1 MAGASQSVESW
12 RDDTVPWITSED
24 APHGERPAFGSR
36 IGRYVVFEEIG
47 RGGMGR
53 VLRAYDPKLR
63 REVALKAVRS
73 AALGRAGARRLV
85 AEARAMAK
93 LSHPNVVAVF
103 DVEELAEDEVVLVM
117 EYVAGE
123 TMTDWLRQPRAWP
136 KVVATFRQ
144 AGRGLAAAHAVG
156 LLHRDFKPDNVLVAR
171 DGRARVTDFGLARE
185 VVLERTGESTPARAR
200 VRSTGERTLT
210 GAIVGTLPYLA
221 PERLRGA
228 AADTATDQF
237 AFCVSLWQALFGSRP
252 FAGHSVGEL
261 AFAMTAGRP
270 QPPIG
275 APKVPPWL
283 IEVVV
288 RGLADDARA
297 RWPSIDAL
305 LHALARDEAK
315 RRRRRVSM
323 AVLGLGAVAASA
335 AGVLAWTGHQPCS
348 SDDAWT
354 HMHGV
359 WDDAR
364 RSEVREAVT
373 RTQASYAPEVWA
385 RTEHALDAYAS
396 AWAGMHV
403 DACEA
408 TSIRGEQSPAVL
420 DLRMA
425 CLHRAR
431 DGLAAAVDIL
441 AEADART
448 VRNAHD
454 VTGHLAP
461 LDRCADV
468 EALQSDGEPPRAEE
482 ADAVQRVRAHLAHAR
497 AAAYAG
503 DYAGAQRAV
512 DAASTEAN
520 VLEYG
525 PVRTET
531 AYVRGWMADR
541 NGDYEVAREAL
552 EDALRLSAQWQ
563 QWDKM
568 YDAAQLLLYVVGY
581 RMGRFDEARSHGEL
595 AAGLAAG
602 DPVREARVADALATV
617 LHAEGRFEEAEAE
630 HRRGLGLREAALG
643 PDHVNVAASRNNL
656 AMLLVDRGAY
666 AEAEVL
672 QRRAL
677 ATWEVS
683 LGASHPIVGQAH
695 HNLANTLHFQ
705 GRIADS
711 EAEYRRAIAL
721 LEAALGSDHPDAAAS
736 RHNLANILA
745 LLGRYD
751 AAEREHRRAL
761 PVLEAAYG
769 ADNPRVAQARHNFAV
784 DLEKSGKVEEA
795 EAHYRR
801 SLAAFEAALP
811 EDHPHVAGSRRHLA
825 NVLLG
830 RGAIEEARRLAEPAW
845 AGLQRDDASPAERG
859 HAAFVLARAIWAGGD
874 AHERP
879 RALELAESAAAALD
893 DAGDGEHDSAAE
905 VRAWLDRHRSID

>member
-1 MAGASQSVESW
+1 VTGALQSVESW
-12 RDDTVPWITSED
+12 RDDTVAWSTSDD

-73 AALGRAGARRLV
+73 ATLGRAGARRLV

-93 LSHPNVVAVF
+93 LSHQNVVAVY
-103 DVEELAEDEVVLVM
+103 DVEELAADEVVLVM

-123 TMTDWLRQPRAWP
+123 TMTEWLRQPRAWT

-144 AGRGLAAAHAVG
+144 AGRGLVAAHAAG

-185 VVLERTGESTPARAR
+185 VVLERTGESTPAPAR
-200 VRSTGERTLT
+200 VRSTGDHTLT

-237 AFCVSLWQALFGSRP
+237 AFCVSLWQALFGARP
-252 FAGHSVGEL
+252 FAGRTVGEL

-283 IEVVV
+283 VEVVA
-288 RGLADDARA
+288 RGLANDARE

-305 LHALARDEAK
+305 LHALARDPA
-315 RRRRRVSM
+315 RRRRRWSI
-323 AVLGLGAVAASA
+323 AALGIGAVGVAAI
-335 AGVLAWTGHQPCS
+335 GVVVWDGVEACS
-348 SDDAWT
+348 TDDART
-354 HMHGV
+354 HLHGV

-364 RSEVREAVT
+364 RDEVREAMAST
-373 RTQASYAPEVWA
+373 NASYAPEVWT

-396 AWAGMHV
+396 AWARMHV
-403 DACEA
+403 DACAA
-408 TSIRGEQSPAVL
+408 TTIRGEQSPAVL

-431 DGLAAAVDIL
+431 DGLSAAVDIL
-441 AEADART
+441 ATADVRT

-454 VTGHLAP
+454 VTGNLAP
-461 LDRCADV
+461 LDRCADA
-468 EALQSDGEPPRAEE
+468 EALQSEVEPPRADE

-497 AAAYAG
+497 AAALAGHYAE
-503 DYAGAQRAV
+503 AQAAV
-512 DAASTEAN
+512 DAATEEARD
-520 VLEYG
+520 LEYG
-525 PVRTET
+525 SVRTEAT
-531 AYVRGWMADR
+531 YVRGWMADR
-541 NGDYEVAREAL
+541 NGDYEGAREAL
-552 EDALRLSAQWQ
+552 QETLRLAAQWQ

-581 RMGRFDEARSHGEL
+581 RMGRFEEAHSHGEL
-595 AAGLAAG
+595 AAGLAVG

-617 LHAEGRFEEAEAE
+617 LHARGRFEEAEAH
-630 HRRGLGLREAALG
+630 HRRGLALRERALG
-643 PDHVNVAASRNNL
+643 SDHVNVAASRNNL
-656 AMLLVDRGAY
+656 ATLLVDRGAY
-666 AEAEVL
+666 DEAELL

-677 ATWEVS
+677 ASWEVS

-705 GRIADS
+705 GRIEES
-711 EAEYRRAIAL
+711 ETEYRRAIAL
-721 LEAALGSDHPDAAAS
+721 LEAALGPDHPDPAAS
-736 RHNLANILA
+736 RHNLANILT
-745 LLGRYD
+745 LLGQHE
-751 AAEREHRRAL
+751 AAEAEHRRAL
-761 PVLEAAYG
+761 PVLEKAYG

-784 DLEKSGKVEEA
+784 DLEKQGEIDEA

-801 SLAAFEAALP
+801 SLAAFEAVLP

-825 NVLLG
+825 NVLLE
-830 RGAIEEARRLAEPAW
+830 RGAIDEARPLAESAW
-845 AGLQRDDASPAERG
+845 TGLQRDDASAAERG
-859 HAAFVLARAIWAGGD
+859 HAAFVLARTIWAGGD
-874 AHERP
+874 AHERS
-879 RALELAESAAAALD
+879 RAIDLAEAAAAALD
-893 DAGDGEHDSAAE
+893 DAGDTEHERAVE
-905 VRAWLDRHRSID
+905 VRAWLDRHRSPD